1 MRGMPDTPNAP
12 NFQHWRRRLR
22 DSALPAYQLI
32 PELLAEDLQSG
43 RLTPRDRLPTFRE
56 LAVQLDLNYTTVVR
70 AFAEARR
77 RGLIIARP
85 GLGTFVRGS
94 FVGLPLRAGTSAEM
108 TMNMPPEIEDE
119 ALLQRLKD
127 SAGQALGQA
136 TSLHE
141 LLRYQDFGGTAH
153 ERALAAHWLG
163 QWLDR
168 PPVTEVLCCP
178 GIHSVLTAL
187 MPLLIR
193 PGQVLCVEPLAYP
206 GLKAIATHLNIR
218 LHPLQSDA
226 SGVLP
231 RSFDDACRAV
241 PVGAICLCPTN
252 QNPTTVTMPIR
263 RREAIA
269 EIALRHSIPI
279 IEDDAYGMLPN
290 AVPPPLAEM
299 APELTYYLSGLS
311 KCLGAGL
318 RAAFVRAPGEAA
330 ARRLAGA
337 LRSITVMGSP
347 LASAVVSTWLENG
360 LALEAVRA
368 LREECAW
375 RSAALSTV
383 FGRMATSRG
392 LRIQPQG
399 FHAWIEIGGVQ
410 GQASRLAAHLRRQG
424 LPAVAA
430 PAFSTDRTPPEAL
443 RICLGG
449 SLTREDCRKAISLLA
464 EVMVRPQIELPA
476 EADPPPISARSS

>member
-1 MRGMPDTPNAP
+1 MRGMSETPNAP
-12 NFQHWRRRLR
+12 NFQHWRRHLR

-119 ALLQRLKD
+119 ALLLRLKN

-231 RSFDDACRAV
+231 RAFDEACRTV

-279 IEDDAYGMLPN
+279 IEDDAYGMLPS

-299 APELTYYLSGLS
+299 APELTYYISGLS

-330 ARRLAGA
+330 TRRLAGA
-337 LRSITVMGSP
+337 LRSVTVMGSP
-347 LASAVVSTWLENG
+347 MTSAVVSTWLEEG
-360 LALEAVRA
+360 LALEAVDA
-368 LREECAW
+368 LRKECAW
-375 RSAALSTV
+375 RSNALSTALHAAGSV
-383 FGRMATSRG
+383 RT
-392 LRIQPQG
+392 LHVHPQG
-399 FHAWIEIGGVQ
+399 FHAWIDLGGSE
-410 GQASRLAAHLRRQG
+410 GHASAVAAHLRAHG
-424 LPAVAA
+424 VPAVAG
-430 PAFSTDRTPPEAL
+430 PAFSTDRIPPEAM

-449 SLTREDCRKAISLLA
+449 SLTREDCDKAIRLLA
-464 EVMVRPQIELPA
+464 EMLS
-476 EADPPPISARSS
+476 DY